1 LFNLFLS
8 YISGGNKRKKTITA
22 SIVSLSLFLI
32 LGSTAFG
39 FWRYRVKHNGNTL
52 MILLALYRSLIVFI
66 HIHGLII
73 ISLSIPEI
81 LASQDAPKYDLEP
94 QDVSG
99 SYLFEMN
106 TIQTATNNFS
116 LSNKLGQ
123 GGFGSVYKVGEF

>member
-1 LFNLFLS
+1 
-8 YISGGNKRKKTITA
+8 
-22 SIVSLSLFLI
+22 
-32 LGSTAFG
+32 
-39 FWRYRVKHNGNTL
+39 
-52 MILLALYRSLIVFI
+52 MFI
-66 HIHGLII
+66 H
-73 ISLSIPEI
+73 S
-81 LASQDAPKYDLEP
+81 SQDAWAKDMEP